1 MTTTRSRHRPWQR
14 GTAPRTRPGP
24 PPAARSGPSRRRGH
38 TRPRRRCVVR
48 RTGTPRREARPT
60 RASRTRDCAS
70 ASSASS
76 TPAKGS
82 RPGKCPREFAAP
94 ASRPPRPAGRRAREV
109 LGAPVAVRAMVR
121 AAVETTRTYV
131 PRRRAG
137 SAPPT
142 DEERGVALPPSLG
155 SGVRTANVF
164 GDQRVE
170 SQPFFADRS
179 PTRGRRTPPTQCAP
193 RQGSTRPSSILHRK
207 VCTNKDIVR
216 IDHLMVSKLKKQLLR
231 RLLLFSRL
239 QLYTT

>member
-1 MTTTRSRHRPWQR
+1 MRGGARRHRDGRPITTTRSRHRPWQR
-14 GTAPRTRPGP
+14 GTATRTRPGP
-24 PPAARSGPSRRRGH
+24 PTAARSGPSRRRSH

-94 ASRPPRPAGRRAREV
+94 ASRPPHPAGRRAREV

-179 PTRGRRTPPTQCAP
+179 STRGRRTPPTQRAP
-193 RQGSTRPSSILHRK
+193 RRGSPRPSSTSPTRGL
-207 VCTNKDIVR
+207 
-216 IDHLMVSKLKKQLLR
+216 S
-231 RLLLFSRL
+231 
-239 QLYTT
+239 LYWYM

>member
-1 MTTTRSRHRPWQR
+1 MNYALFFSP
-14 GTAPRTRPGP
+14 APR
-24 PPAARSGPSRRRGH
+24 
-38 TRPRRRCVVR
+38 
-48 RTGTPRREARPT
+48 TPRREGRPMRAAST
-60 RASRTRDCAS
+60 RTTRTRGPVS
-70 ASSASS
+70 L

-82 RPGKCPREFAAP
+82 RPGKCPRKLAAP
-94 ASRPPRPAGRRAREV
+94 ATRPRPAGRRAREV

-179 PTRGRRTPPTQCAP
+179 STRGRRTPPTQRAP
-193 RQGSTRPSSILHRK
+193 RRGSPRPSSTSPTRG
-207 VCTNKDIVR
+207 
-216 IDHLMVSKLKKQLLR
+216 S
-231 RLLLFSRL
+231 S
-239 QLYTT
+239 LYWYM